1 MKRLILTLTSIIIF
15 FVSIR
20 GIFFSSIILEDNKT
34 INNAV
39 EVLKKYE
46 DKDIDKIKN
55 KIVLEKKK
63 YEAKKLAE
71 KYEDVTYYQFYKDT
85 LFLGDSITEG
95 LIDYSFVN
103 EYNVLAKKGGM
114 VKNAFSEIT
123 RIKEASPSNIV
134 LFYGMNDVI
143 EYNNSNEERTADKFK
158 KTYMDLINEIKRA
171 VPNINIFVISPTN
184 VTEAA
189 IKNNYRLTNE
199 KLNEFRNIIKEV
211 CEETNVKYVDIN
223 SKVINRNDLYEIDGI
238 HFKYDFYNI
247 WLETLKESI
256 LGVE

>member
-20 GIFFSSIILEDNKT
+20 GVFFSSVILNDNKT

-46 DKDIDKIKN
+46 DRDIDKIKN
-55 KIVLEKKK
+55 EIILEKKK
-63 YEAKKLAE
+63 YEAENLAQNH
-71 KYEDVTYYQFYKDT
+71 EDVTYFQFYKDT

-103 EYNVLAKKGGM
+103 EYNVLAQKGGM
-114 VKNAFSEIT
+114 VKDAFSEIT

-143 EYNNSNEERTADKFK
+143 EYNNSNEELTANNFK
-158 KTYMDLINEIKRA
+158 KTYIDLINEIKMA
-171 VPNINIFVISPTN
+171 VPNINVFIISPTK
-184 VTEAA
+184 VIGDA
-189 IKNNYRLTNE
+189 INKNYRLTNE
-199 KLNEFRNIIKEV
+199 NLNEFRNIIKEV

-223 SKVINRNDLYEIDGI
+223 SKIINRNDLYENDGI

-247 WLETLKESI
+247 WLETLKKSI